1 MKKPMEA
8 SMKSSGVDPSICE
21 DDARPAIEA
30 FLTLFGTTSP
40 SLQQIWAAMDFAWE
54 SIGIDNRNPD
64 PDKLSEFYSHPVW
77 LLNGLFIEQ
86 HEQSLRNRDAFAT
99 WVESVAPGR
108 VADFGGGYGT
118 LARAIAARCPQGR
131 VEVVDP
137 YPRPEALRQS
147 AGYDNLAFADNLE
160 GEYDLIIATDVFEHV
175 TDPVGLAHEVGSH
188 IPVGGR
194 FLTAN
199 HFAPSIKCHLPSTFH
214 FNLSWDRVM
223 EKLGFEKEARVSYGT
238 VYRRAAEVRELS
250 AALSAARKVER
261 LSRRLHSLPK
271 FRGSGRGKKA
281 FWHMLPI

>member
-1 MKKPMEA
+1 MKQPMRA
-8 SMKSSGVDPSICE
+8 PPSSSGVDPSICE
-21 DDARPAIEA
+21 DDARPAIDA
-30 FLTLFGTTSP
+30 FLTLFGTASP
-40 SLQQIWAAMDFAWE
+40 SLQQIWAAMDFAWD

-64 PDKLSEFYSHPVW
+64 ADKLSEFYSHPVW

-86 HEQSLRNRDAFAT
+86 HEQSLKNRDAFAT

-118 LARAIAARCPQGR
+118 LARAIAARCAEAR

-147 AGYDNLAFADNLE
+147 AGYDNLAFAANLD

-223 EKLGFEKEARVSYGT
+223 EKLGFEKEGRVSYGT
-238 VYRRAAEVRELS
+238 VYRRASVVRGVS
-250 AALSAARKVER
+250 GARRVER
-261 LSRRLHSLPK
+261 LSRRLHRMPK
-271 FRGSGRGKKA
+271 FRGSGRAKRLLWR
-281 FWHMLPI
+281 FMPV